1 VEGVDGPAAAVPKP
15 NEVASGEET
24 RVLEPWTAPK
34 LSGWMGMVVVGV
46 DGCSRSSEGD
56 SS

>member
-1 VEGVDGPAAAVPKP
+1 MEGVDGPAAAVPKP

-24 RVLEPWTAPK
+24 RVLEPWIAPK

-46 DGCSRSSEGD
+46 GGCSRSSEGD